1 MITIIAYAA
10 TVGVLGSYALSITRH
25 ESRIFDWGNALFFV
39 PLVTANLVVGAYW
52 GAVISGTFGV
62 IAVGSLVNTALK
74 R

>member
-25 ESRIFDWGNALFFV
+25 DPNIFAWGNAVGFI
-39 PLVTANLVVGAYW
+39 PLVTANLMVGAYW
-52 GAVISGTFGV
+52 GAIISLTFGI
-62 IAVGSLVNTALK
+62 IAVGSLVSTALK